1 MEEQTTHVPQQQ
13 PAHNTTVT
21 PAMSASAS
29 MLSLSF
35 LFLISFGPVGLS
47 HAASKC
53 SVPTPL
59 INIPIFPTDID
70 LLQFALN
77 LEHMEADWFL
87 YGALGYGLD
96 AVAPELVMGGPPPI
110 GATKANLDNVTSAI
124 MAEFGYQE
132 VGHLRAIKSMVG
144 GFPRPV
150 IDLSGKHFA
159 KIFDDAFGFHLD
171 PPFDPYL
178 NSVNYL
184 LASYVIPYV
193 GLVGY
198 VGANPN
204 INGYLS
210 KRLLAGLLAVES
222 GQDAVI
228 RTLLYKRANEVVQ
241 PYKNLTVAEFTTK
254 VSELRN
260 KLASCGVKDEGLL
273 VPVGWG
279 AENKTNSNV
288 LSANVN
294 SVAYKR
300 TPAEILRIVYGT
312 GDEGTPG
319 GFLPNGGDGAIAKG
333 LLKFA

>member
-1 MEEQTTHVPQQQ
+1 
-13 PAHNTTVT
+13 
-21 PAMSASAS
+21 MSASAS
-29 MLSLSF
+29 VLSLSF
-35 LFLISFGPVGLS
+35 LFLISFGLVGLS

-110 GATKANLDNVTSAI
+110 GATKANLDN
-124 MAEFGYQE
+124 
-132 VGHLRAIKSMVG
+132 
-144 GFPRPV
+144 
-150 IDLSGKHFA
+150 
-159 KIFDDAFGFHLD
+159 
-171 PPFDPYL
+171 
-178 NSVNYL
+178 
-184 LASYVIPYV
+184 
-193 GLVGY
+193 
-198 VGANPN
+198 
-204 INGYLS
+204 
-210 KRLLAGLLAVES
+210 LLAGLLAVES

-228 RTLLYKRANEVVQ
+228 RTLLYERANEVVQ

-319 GFLPNGGDGAIAKG
+319 GFLPKGGDGAIARG